1 MSVNEVPH
9 GLRLSGQQPKP
20 RTRGLTSVID
30 YGPDNM
36 GWTGPRG
43 VADLLECA
51 APYIDFAKIYA
62 LNSLLL
68 PAGVLEK
75 IVRLYR
81 EAEVTCYSGGI
92 LFEHAH
98 RRGEVETLL
107 PFLRRLGFGALE
119 ISENYIT
126 LSQDERRRSIAQ
138 CRKAGLEVIYEF
150 GRKNPETPIRLAE
163 LGSIVED
170 AIESGVGHII
180 IEQSEI
186 TRTARDEPQI
196 LKDLASQAWFERVLI
211 EADPFDFPRQHVQL
225 LRDFGPGVNL
235 ANVAPGQALR
245 LEGLRRGIGRA
256 VNYSMFE
263 DAD

>member
-1 MSVNEVPH
+1 MTSVQAPE
-9 GLRLSGQQPKP
+9 GLRLAGQHPKP
-20 RTRGLTSVID
+20 RTRGLTSIID

-43 VADLLECA
+43 VADLLDCA
-51 APYIDFAKIYA
+51 GQYIDFAKIYA

-68 PAGVLEK
+68 RADVLEK

-81 EAEVTCYSGGI
+81 EADVTCYSGGI

-98 RRGEVETLL
+98 RRGEVQELL

-119 ISENYIT
+119 ISENYIS
-126 LSQDERRRSIAQ
+126 LSREERRRYIAQ

-150 GRKNPETPIRLAE
+150 GRKNPESPIRLPE
-163 LGSIVED
+163 LAAIVAD
-170 AIESGVGHII
+170 ASDSGVGHII

-186 TRTARDEPQI
+186 TCTAREQPGI
-196 LKDLASQAWFERVLI
+196 LKELARQAWFDHVLI
-211 EADPFDFPRQHVQL
+211 EADPFDFPRQHVDL
-225 LRDFGPGVNL
+225 LRDFGSEVNL
-235 ANVAPGQALR
+235 ANVAAGQALR

-263 DAD
+263 NAH